1 MTAPP
6 EDRRANDGVL
16 DLLAKR
22 LELPR
27 RSVSIVS
34 GHAAR
39 EKVIRLDGIDR
50 AESERRLEGAQA

>member
-6 EDRRANDGVL
+6 EDGRANDAVR

-50 AESERRLEGAQA
+50 AESELRLEGAQA